1 MRTLR
6 ACISIFR
13 IKAAEGMQYRMA
25 GLAGASTSIFWA
37 LIEIVVYTIFYK
49 YADAHDSAVAAGFSL
64 KQLISYIWLRQMLM
78 ALQPFSIDGDLL
90 NMINRGDI
98 GVEMCRP
105 LDLYSNWFARTAAS
119 RLSPLLCR
127 GMPVIIFGAVMPEAF
142 RLSPPASLISFIC
155 FVFSTLSALLLC
167 TSFGM
172 LANSLRLSINWG
184 DAPSYMIMTIGGVLS
199 GNFLPLQLWPEFMRD
214 FLLLQPFAGF
224 LDIPLR
230 FYLGTLAPGNIF
242 WTLGLQTAWSLVFIA
257 AGQVLTAGKLKN
269 VIVQGG

>member
-1 MRTLR
+1 M
-6 ACISIFR
+6 SIFR
-13 IKAAEGMQYRMA
+13 IKTAEGLQYRMA

-37 LIEIVVYTIFYK
+37 IIEIVVYTVFYY
-49 YADAHDSAVAAGFSL
+49 YADARDNVSAAGLSL
-64 KQLISYIWLRQMLM
+64 KQLISYVWLGQMLFV
-78 ALQPFSIDGDLL
+78 LQPFSIDGDIL

-98 GVEMCRP
+98 GIEMCRP

-119 RLSPLLCR
+119 RLSPLLWR
-127 GMPVIIFGAVMPEAF
+127 GKPVIIFALMMPEAY

-155 FVFSTLSALLLC
+155 FVVSVLSALLLC

-172 LANSLRLSINWG
+172 LANSLRLSVAWG
-184 DAPSYMIMTIGGVLS
+184 DGPTYMIMLIGGVLS
-199 GNFLPLQLWPEFMRD
+199 GNYLPLQLWPEFMQG
-214 FLLLQPFAGF
+214 FLLLQPFAGY

-230 FYLGTLAPGNIF
+230 FYLGTMAPVNIF

-257 AGQVLTAGKLKN
+257 AGRALTARKLRN